1 MKYSILGFKQDL
13 ICQLSQEK
21 GINIDANDLLIL
33 QDLADFMN
41 RKSIIKY
48 SINDNF
54 YFSITYNAIIED
66 LPILNIKK
74 QALRDRIDKLCSL
87 GIIEKQIVKNETGS
101 WTAFRL
107 SELYESLKYGLEK
120 EGGVYQTTH
129 GGCVSNYTP
138 NNNTTI
144 LSNNNNKKENSEKEK
159 IDAFVEKI
167 YKMYPAKCPMRNISL
182 GKTKKDKERIEK
194 LLKFYSMED
203 IEKVVK
209 HEIDEKYGKAYMSN
223 FSTFLNNFPD
233 PQSLFGDNST
243 NVESTN
249 TNNNEK
255 EVVINGQLYR

>member
-1 MKYSILGFKQDL
+1 MEEQRI
-13 ICQLSQEK
+13 IK
-21 GINIDANDLLIL
+21 GIWIPIEIWRDKNLTWKEKILLLEIDSFTS
-33 QDLADFMN
+33 QDKDCF
-41 RKSIIKY
+41 
-48 SINDNF
+48 
-54 YFSITYNAIIED
+54 FSNEYIAE
-66 LPILNIKK
+66 L
-74 QALRDRIDKLCSL
+74 L
-87 GIIEKQIVKNETGS
+87 GISEANANKTLSSLINKGYVIMTKIEGRKRYIKSALSISTRQGCQKQ
-101 WTAFRL
+101 
-107 SELYESLKYGLEK
+107 
-120 EGGVYQTTH
+120 QTL
-129 GGCVSNYTP
+129 NLFDNNIIYTNKP
-138 NNNTTI
+138 TNNTI
-144 LSNNNNKKENSEKEK
+144 NKEEKYKKEE

-249 TNNNEK
+249 TNDNGK

>member
-1 MKYSILGFKQDL
+1 MKYSILGFKQDVV
-13 ICQLSQEK
+13 CQLAQEK
-21 GINIDANDLLIL
+21 GINIDVNDLLIL
-33 QDLADFMN
+33 QDVADFMN

-48 SINDNF
+48 TINDKF
-54 YFSITYNAIIED
+54 FFSITYNAILED

-74 QALRDRIDKLCSL
+74 QALRDRVDKLCLL
-87 GIIEKQIVKNETGS
+87 GILEKQVVRNELGS
-101 WTAFRL
+101 WVAFRL
-107 SELYESLKYGLEK
+107 TQIYESLKYGSEK

-144 LSNNNNKKENSEKEK
+144 IPNNNNKKENSKKEK

-167 YKMYPAKCPMRNISL
+167 YKMYPAKCPMRKTSL

-249 TNNNEK
+249 TNNNGK